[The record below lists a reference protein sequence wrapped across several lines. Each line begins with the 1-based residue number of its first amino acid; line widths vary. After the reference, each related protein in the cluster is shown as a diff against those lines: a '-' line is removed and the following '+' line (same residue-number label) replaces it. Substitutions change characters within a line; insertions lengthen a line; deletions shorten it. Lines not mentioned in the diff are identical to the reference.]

1 MNKKLYRIKIE
12 FRMNSKY
19 QGLVVRKT
27 ADKKTNFK
35 IETMDRELLPQSEV
49 LIRVKYST
57 INYKDLMS
65 VQGNPAITRR
75 FPHTPGIDAVGV
87 VEKSISSKY
96 NTGDRVAILSTA
108 MGMSSPGGFGQYIS
122 VPENWVV
129 ALPDSMPSKTLMCYG
144 TAGITAL
151 LAVLEIIAG
160 GDYQERRALVT
171 GATGGVGSFAV
182 ALLKSAGFEV
192 SACSGREDQT
202 DFLLS
207 IGADEVLARHE
218 LEDEQ
223 PQNLLKPRWWAA
235 VDTVGGRI
243 LANTIKQIGEKGT
256 VTAMGMVNN
265 TIFETNVLP
274 FILRAI
280 RLIGINAEMLPATD
294 RIDLIGQPEYS
305 LAPQILEKICKTIPL
320 SDLEDCIHDYLKG
333 KISGRIIIDL
343 T

>member
-1 MNKKLYRIKIE
+1 MKN
-12 FRMNSKY
+12 KY

-27 ADKKTNFK
+27 TKKKTNFEVE
-35 IETMDRELLPQSEV
+35 ILDHEFLPQGDV
-49 LIRVKYST
+49 LIRVHYST

-87 VEKSISSKY
+87 VEKSNSPKY
-96 NTGDRVAILSTA
+96 NIGDRVAVLSTT
-108 MGMSSPGGFGQYIS
+108 MGMLSPGGFGQYIS
-122 VPENWVV
+122 VPESWVV
-129 ALPDSMPSKTLMCYG
+129 SIPDIISSRTLMGYG

-151 LAVLEIIAG
+151 LAVLEIVSVE
-160 GDYQERRALVT
+160 DFLEHRALVT

-207 IGADEVLARHE
+207 IGADEVVPRCE
-218 LEDEQ
+218 LEAEQ

-243 LANTIKQIGEKGT
+243 LTNTIKQTGEKGI

-265 TIFETNVLP
+265 TVFETNVLP

-280 RLIGINAEMLPATD
+280 RLIGINTENWY
-294 RIDLIGQPEYS
+294 RYKE
-305 LAPQILEKICKTIPL
+305 
-320 SDLEDCIHDYLKG
+320 
-333 KISGRIIIDL
+333 
-343 T
+343 